1 MKKMM
6 LVNRMVEENSIAIG
20 VSVLFTKRDR
30 EKKAMMFE
38 ISTIGEGFGSSN
50 LNFTSDTGVF
60 FKFDK
65 EKLSDKY
72 YRGERI
78 KYNALLCALQRYGEA
93 RDCEVT
99 FKTLR

>member
-1 MKKMM
+1 MKKTM
-6 LVNRMVEENSIAIG
+6 LVNRMVEENAIVIG

-38 ISTIGEGFGSSN
+38 ISTIGEDYGSSN

-60 FKFDK
+60 FRFDK

-78 KYNALLCALQRYGEA
+78 KYNALLCTLQRYGEA
-93 RDCEVT
+93 RSCDVEI
-99 FKTLR
+99 KTL

>member
-6 LVNRMVEENSIAIG
+6 LVNRMVEKNGITIA

-38 ISTIGEGFGSSN
+38 ISTIGDSFGSSN
-50 LNFTSDTGVF
+50 LNFTNNSGVF

-65 EKLSDKY
+65 EKLSNKY
-72 YRGERI
+72 YKGERI
-78 KYNALLCALQRYGEA
+78 KYNALLCTLQRYGEA
-93 RDCEVT
+93 RGCDVKIE
-99 FKTLR
+99 TL